1 MEDLSLAVGGA
12 VVSMALG
19 LTGRAVGICWE
30 WFQRQKYTFETTEG
44 DKRVRIPPI
53 MVSRSISTAD
63 GSADGEDE
71 QGYIATGLKITEVP
85 NGIELTK
92 EGFRVLNFKPGD
104 NFSVEVDGVKYSFLV
119 ARIYGRVLHVKSKFL
134 THAAP
139 NPTKR
144 EDA

>member
-71 QGYIATGLKITEVP
+71 QGYIATGLKHNRGPEWDRI
-85 NGIELTK
+85 NQRSFQG
-92 EGFRVLNFKPGD
+92 
-104 NFSVEVDGVKYSFLV
+104 VEFQT
-119 ARIYGRVLHVKSKFL
+119 R
-134 THAAP
+134 
-139 NPTKR
+139 
-144 EDA
+144 